1 MSLMSVVFAKLF
13 EFLLAAKIELSL
25 FGVAVAAYFFLFGN
39 VLPKNSKL
47 ADSSSSQKDE
57 TDESLDDRRTQAKS
71 LACNP
76 EDYESIE
83 KAFQTA
89 FEEGDHRSVLRCWNA
104 MKKFDRPPSVSVAC
118 VVESMQR
125 FKKDTPFIIREL
137 KAFFKKYPQ
146 EREMGFLNDLL
157 ESLARRLDSDL
168 MERIL
173 EMLPQLDLQPDQRT
187 YEIFLSMHF
196 QTRSFAEVR
205 ALASDMRR
213 KKVPFT
219 TRASLVMIKTALKT
233 GAFDEALVHFRQLRS
248 SWDSS
253 AASLASPSLAPRHIV
268 AQLIELACKEHMLGT
283 FLDELKGIPVL
294 AEVADVMLAECMR
307 QKDTALAKRVE
318 VLCREQKVEF
328 SSASYG
334 YLIRC
339 YSSEPKRV
347 QQIFEEVI
355 ERKLEM
361 SADLAQAVLAF
372 CSQTGNVPMA
382 DSLYQAMKPKQIP
395 VLSSFIRFYAEQEQF
410 DKACDI
416 YEKDLQ
422 NKEDAKDSSSMG
434 RTFLDAGL
442 ERTLMNAAFS
452 CGRSTLAKGF
462 LDSAPS
468 DIAKHITMIRNCAAE
483 RNLKGAMSVFES
495 LQHSAVEL
503 NNVVYNTVLDACVEC
518 CDLEKATEWMKK
530 MKEVKMAD
538 VVSYNTLIK
547 FHLQRGQFDKARG
560 LMEEMKSEGLQP
572 NRVTF
577 NELLNAMIGRTDKDG
592 GVRSQIW
599 EVITEMQAAEVK
611 PNQVTCSILLKSLG
625 DSSNQSDILKTM
637 ELINT
642 MEEPMD
648 EVLLSSVVEACVRIG
663 KPDLLTAKLKQLQ
676 GDDTI
681 ALTGSHT
688 FGSLIKAYGHAK
700 DIDGVWRCWKEMRSR
715 HIRPTSITLGCMV
728 EAVVCNGD
736 TEGAYD
742 LIHQMHDD
750 EHCRNSLNAVIYCS
764 VLKGFAREQKLDR
777 VWSVFNEMQKR
788 QVELSIVTFNTII
801 DACTRCGRMDQVP
814 GIVKE
819 MRDSGIDPNVI
830 TYSTMLKGHCHAG
843 DIQNAFMVLED
854 MKKNTKLKPDEIMY
868 NSLLDGCALNNLV
881 QEGMKLLSQMENEGV
896 KPSNFTLSILV
907 KMMNRSRKLDEAF
920 NIVTRITEQ
929 YRFKPNVHVYTNLIQ
944 ACVSNRQL
952 QRGVETLNQMVK
964 ERIQPDNRTYTV
976 LVRGCVAANSLEQA
990 CGILRAGLGLPDPLP
1005 QFQGPQA
1012 QSITYCSQLNY
1023 SLVSELLVSLAERGQ
1038 AQSLAL
1044 PMLEDLRKYRPHVRV
1059 ESSVQGHIMACA
1071 AAGDDISNL
1080 PPAPQLHGSYGGG
1093 YNQRSGGGGGKGKG
1107 GSKGGPR
1114 GRR

>member
-1 MSLMSVVFAKLF
+1 MSVMSIVLAKII
-13 EFLLAAKIELSL
+13 EFLLAAKIELAL

-39 VLPKNSKL
+39 ALPKNSKL
-47 ADSSSSQKDE
+47 NDASSSNKDE
-57 TDESLDDRRTQAKS
+57 TEESDDRRGRAKA
-71 LACNP
+71 LDCNL
-76 EDYESIE
+76 EDYDGIE

-104 MKKFDRPPSVSVAC
+104 MKKFDRAPSVSVAC

-233 GAFDEALVHFRQLRS
+233 GAFDEAVVHFRQLRA

-253 AASLASPSLAPRHIV
+253 AESLASPSLAPRHIV
-268 AQLIELACKEHMLGT
+268 AQLIELACKEHMLGS

-294 AEVADVMLAECMR
+294 GEVADVMLAECMR

-318 VLCREQKVEF
+318 ELCREQKVEF
-328 SSASYG
+328 SPAGYG
-334 YLIRC
+334 HLVRC
-339 YSSEPKRV
+339 YTSEPKRIKQLFDEIV
-347 QQIFEEVI
+347 EHQIEI
-355 ERKLEM
+355 
-361 SADLAQAVLAF
+361 SSDLAQALLAF
-372 CSQTGNVPMA
+372 CTQSGNIGMA
-382 DSLYQAMKPKQIP
+382 DSLYQFMKPKQIP
-395 VLSSFIRFYAEQEQF
+395 VLSAFIRFYAEREQF

-422 NKEDAKDSSSMG
+422 GKDDAIEASARG

-452 CGRSTLAKGF
+452 CGRTSLAKGF

-483 RNLKGAMSVFES
+483 KNLKGAFSVFES
-495 LQHSAVEL
+495 LQQGGVEL

-518 CDLEKATEWMKK
+518 CDLEQATAWMKT

-547 FHLQRGQFDKARG
+547 FHLQRQQFSKARG
-560 LMEEMKSEGLQP
+560 LMDEMKTEGLQP

-577 NELLNAMIGRTDKDG
+577 NELLNAMIGRADKDG
-592 GVRSQIW
+592 GIRSQIW
-599 EVITEMQAAEVK
+599 EVISEMQAAEVK

-625 DSSNQSDILKTM
+625 DSSNQQDILKTM

-728 EAVVCNGD
+728 EAVVSNGD

-742 LIHQMHDD
+742 LIHQMLDD
-750 EHCRNSLNAVIYCS
+750 EHCRNSLNAVIFCS

-814 GIVKE
+814 GIVKD
-819 MRDSGIDPNVI
+819 MKDSGIEPNVI

-843 DIQNAFMVLED
+843 DIQSAFLILED

-881 QEGMKLLSQMENEGV
+881 HEGMKLLTQMENEGV

-920 NIVTRITEQ
+920 NIVSRITEQ

-944 ACVSNRQL
+944 ACVSNRHL
-952 QRGVETLNQMVK
+952 HRGVETLNQMVK

-976 LVRGCVAANSLEQA
+976 LVRGCVAASQLEQA
-990 CGILRAGLGLPDPLP
+990 VGILRAGLGLPEPLS

-1023 SLVSELLVSLAERGQ
+1023 SLVSELLVALAENGR
-1038 AQSLAL
+1038 ANSLAL

-1059 ESSVQGHIMACA
+1059 ESSVQRHIMTCA
-1071 AAGDDISNL
+1071 ALGDDATNL
-1080 PPAPQLHGSYGGG
+1080 PPAPQFDGGVD
-1093 YNQRSGGGGGKGKG
+1093 RSRGGGKGKG
-1107 GSKGGPR
+1107 NSKGGGQR
-1114 GRR
+1114 MRKQV

>member
-1 MSLMSVVFAKLF
+1 MSVIFAKLF
-13 EFLLAAKIELSL
+13 EFLLAAKIELLL
-25 FGVAVAAYFFLFGN
+25 FGIAVAAYFFLFGN
-39 VLPKNSKL
+39 VLPKNAKL
-47 ADSSSSQKDE
+47 GKDSSSQKDDGE
-57 TDESLDDRRTQAKS
+57 ESFNDRRAQAKPV
-71 LACNP
+71 ACP
-76 EDYESIE
+76 EDYEGIE
-83 KAFQTA
+83 KAFQAA

-157 ESLARRLDSDL
+157 ESLARRLDSEL

-173 EMLPQLDLQPDQRT
+173 EMLPQLNLQPDQRT

-233 GAFDEALVHFRQLRS
+233 GAFDEALVHFRQLRT

-268 AQLIELACKEHMLGT
+268 SQLVELACKEHMLGA
-283 FLDELKGIPVL
+283 FLDELQGIPL
-294 AEVADVMLAECMR
+294 IAEVADVMLAECVR

-318 VLCREQKVEF
+318 KLCRDQKVDF
-328 SSASYG
+328 SAASYG
-334 YLIRC
+334 HLVRC
-339 YSSEPKRV
+339 YSSEPKHV
-347 QQIFEEVI
+347 QQLFDELT
-355 ERKLEM
+355 ERKVELTTE
-361 SADLAQAVLAF
+361 LAQSLLAF
-372 CSQTGNVPMA
+372 CSQTANVSLA
-382 DSLYQAMKPKQIP
+382 DSLYQIMKPKQIP
-395 VLSSFIRFYAEQEQF
+395 VLSSFIRFYAEHEQF

-416 YEKDLQ
+416 YEKDL
-422 NKEDAKDSSSMG
+422 KTSDDANAASSLG

-452 CGRSTLAKGF
+452 CGRSTLARGF
-462 LDSAPS
+462 LESAPS

-483 RNLKGAMSVFES
+483 KNLKGAMSVFES
-495 LQHSAVEL
+495 LQQTAAEL

-518 CDLEKATEWMKK
+518 CDLEKATQWMAK
-530 MKEVKMAD
+530 MKEEKMSD

-547 FHLQRGQFDKARG
+547 FHLQRGNFTKARE
-560 LMEEMKSEGLQP
+560 LMDEMKKEGLQP

-577 NELLNAMIGRTDKDG
+577 NELLNAMIGQSAKESDG
-592 GVRSQIW
+592 GIRPQIW
-599 EVITEMQAAEVK
+599 EVVNEMQAADVK

-625 DSSNQSDILKTM
+625 DSSNQADILKTM

-715 HIRPTSITLGCMV
+715 HIRPTAITLGCMV
-728 EAVVCNGD
+728 EAVVSNGD

-742 LIHQMHDD
+742 LIHQMQDD

-814 GIVKE
+814 GVVKNMKE
-819 MRDSGIDPNVI
+819 SGIEPNVI
-830 TYSTMLKGHCHAG
+830 TYSTMLKGHCQAG
-843 DIQNAFMVLED
+843 DIQTAFSILED
-854 MKKNTKLKPDEIMY
+854 MKKNTKLKPDEIMF

-881 QEGMKLLSQMENEGV
+881 QEGLQLLQQMESEGV

-907 KMMNRSRKLDEAF
+907 KMMNRSRKLDDAF
-920 NIVTRITEQ
+920 AIVTRISEK
-929 YRFKPNVHVYTNLIQ
+929 YRFRPNVHVYTNLIQ

-952 QRGVETLNQMVK
+952 QRGVTVLEQMVK

-976 LVRGCVAANSLEQA
+976 LVRGCVASNSLEQA
-990 CGILRAGLGLPDPLP
+990 VGILRAGLGLPDTLL
-1005 QFQGPQA
+1005 QFQGAQA
-1012 QSITYCSQLNY
+1012 QSVTYCNQLNY
-1023 SLVSELLVSLAERGQ
+1023 SLVSELLLALAERGRAQ
-1038 AQSLAL
+1038 ALAL
-1044 PMLEDLRKYRPHVRV
+1044 PMLEDLRKYRPHIRV
-1059 ESSVQGHIMACA
+1059 ESSVQGHIMACV
-1071 AAGDDISNL
+1071 AAGDDTSNI
-1080 PPAPQLHGSYGGG
+1080 PPPPQLSGG
-1093 YNQRSGGGGGKGKG
+1093 YGQQRSFGGGGKGY
-1107 GSKGGPR
+1107 SKGGRPR
-1114 GRR
+1114 RNY

>member
-1 MSLMSVVFAKLF
+1 
-13 EFLLAAKIELSL
+13 
-25 FGVAVAAYFFLFGN
+25 
-39 VLPKNSKL
+39 
-47 ADSSSSQKDE
+47 
-57 TDESLDDRRTQAKS
+57 
-71 LACNP
+71 
-76 EDYESIE
+76 
-83 KAFQTA
+83 
-89 FEEGDHRSVLRCWNA
+89 
-104 MKKFDRPPSVSVAC
+104 MKKFDRAPSVSVAC

-146 EREMGFLNDLL
+146 EREMSFLNDLL

-233 GAFDEALVHFRQLRS
+233 GAFDEALIHFRQLRS

-253 AASLASPSLAPRHIV
+253 AASLTSPSLAPRHIV
-268 AQLIELACKEHMLGT
+268 SQLVELACKEHMLGA
-283 FLDELKGIPVL
+283 FLDELKGIPVIG
-294 AEVADVMLAECMR
+294 EVADVMLSECVR
-307 QKDTALAKRVE
+307 QKDAALAKRVE
-318 VLCREQKVEF
+318 DLCREQNVEF
-328 SSASYG
+328 SAVSYG
-334 YLIRC
+334 HLIRC
-339 YSSEPKRV
+339 YSSERKRV
-347 QQIFEEVI
+347 HQLFKELTDQ
-355 ERKLEM
+355 KLEITT
-361 SADLAQAVLAF
+361 DLAQSLLAF
-372 CSQTGNVPMA
+372 CSQTANIAMA
-382 DSLYQAMKPKQIP
+382 DSLYQSMKPRQIP
-395 VLSSFIRFYAEQEQF
+395 VLSAFIRFYAEQEQYE
-410 DKACDI
+410 KACDI

-422 NKEDAKDSSSMG
+422 TKDQAADPG
-434 RTFLDAGL
+434 VRARTFLDAGL

-452 CGRSTLAKGF
+452 CGRTTLAKGF
-462 LDSAPS
+462 LESAPS

-483 RNLKGAMSVFES
+483 KNLKGAMSVFES
-495 LQHSAVEL
+495 LQSSGVEL

-518 CDLEKATEWMKK
+518 CALDQATAWMKK
-530 MKEVKMAD
+530 MKEEKMAD

-547 FHLQRGQFDKARG
+547 FHLQRNHFAKARE
-560 LMEEMKSEGLQP
+560 LMDEMRKEGLQP

-577 NELLNAMIGRTDKDG
+577 NELLNAMIGQTEKDG
-592 GVRSQIW
+592 RIRPQIW
-599 EVITEMQAAEVK
+599 EVVNEMQVAEVK

-625 DSSNQSDILKTM
+625 DSSNQQDILKTM

-676 GDDTI
+676 GDESI

-728 EAVVCNGD
+728 EAVVSNGD

-750 EHCRNSLNAVIYCS
+750 EHCHNSLNAVIYCS

-777 VWSVFNEMQKR
+777 VWAVFTEMQKR

-801 DACTRCGRMDQVP
+801 DACTRAGRMDQVP
-814 GIVKE
+814 GIVEDMKQ
-819 MRDSGIDPNVI
+819 SGIEPNVI

-843 DIQNAFMVLED
+843 DIQSAFMILED
-854 MKKNTKLKPDEIMY
+854 MKKKTNLKPDEIMF

-881 QEGMKLLSQMENEGV
+881 QEGLKLLTQMENEGV

-920 NIVTRITEQ
+920 NIVERITKQ
-929 YRFKPNVHVYTNLIQ
+929 YAFRPNVHVYTNLCQ

-952 QRGVETLNQMVK
+952 QRGIQVLSQMVK
-964 ERIQPDNRTYTV
+964 ERINPDNRTYTI
-976 LVRGCVAANSLEQA
+976 LVRGCVSANSLEQA
-990 CGILRAGLGLPDPLP
+990 VGILRAALGLPDPLDSL
-1005 QFQGPQA
+1005 QGAQA
-1012 QSITYCSQLNY
+1012 QSITYCNELNY
-1023 SLVSELLVSLAERGQ
+1023 NLVSELLLALAERGRAQ
-1038 AQSLAL
+1038 AMAL
-1044 PMLEDLRKYRPHVRV
+1044 PLVEDLRRYRPHIRID
-1059 ESSVQGHIMACA
+1059 SSVQGHIMACV
-1071 AAGDDISNL
+1071 AAGDDTRNL
-1080 PPAPQLHGSYGGG
+1080 PPAPQLRDNWGGRSYGGG
-1093 YNQRSGGGGGKGKG
+1093 KGNSKGGGG
-1107 GSKGGPR
+1107 R